1 MEKQFK
7 YSLSTIIK
15 RLLKFARPIKSYLII
30 STLASIIGNLSH
42 IGLMGFGSLYLL
54 SLTSY
59 LNTNPDKWLILTII
73 YASQDAWA

>member
-59 LNTNPDKWLILTII
+59 LNTNHDK
-73 YASQDAWA
+73 